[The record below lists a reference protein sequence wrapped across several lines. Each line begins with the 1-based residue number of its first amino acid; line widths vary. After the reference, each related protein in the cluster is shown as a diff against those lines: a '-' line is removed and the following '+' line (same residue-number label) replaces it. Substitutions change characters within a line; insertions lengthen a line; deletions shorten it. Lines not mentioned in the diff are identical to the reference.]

1 MLELIRPDEVC
12 LGSEDPASGEL
23 LCPLEFLCTVPE
35 LASGVRERVGSDS
48 VPAVNASRLPGVV
61 GRLND
66 PLDRPIKVELDNCMG
81 QRILLRLK

>member
-12 LGSEDPASGEL
+12 LGSEDPTSGEF
-23 LCPLEFLCTVPE
+23 LCPLEILCTVPE

-48 VPAVNASRLPGVV
+48 VPVVNASRLPEVV

-66 PLDRPIKVELDNCMG
+66 PLDRPIKVELDNCKG
-81 QRILLRLK
+81 QRILLCLN